1 MECLV
6 IEDTAMGVKSA
17 KSAKMKCV
25 LLSDSDLEN
34 FGNLKPD
41 IVVMRKDLSF
51 EKIKELFA
59 G

>member
-1 MECLV
+1 
-6 IEDTAMGVKSA
+6 MGVKSA